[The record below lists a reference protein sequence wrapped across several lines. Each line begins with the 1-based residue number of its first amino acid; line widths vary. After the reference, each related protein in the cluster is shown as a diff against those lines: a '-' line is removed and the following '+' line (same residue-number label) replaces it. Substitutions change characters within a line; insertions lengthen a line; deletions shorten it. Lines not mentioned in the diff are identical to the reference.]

1 LFEPLIKNL
10 VRKLDVAAVA
20 YLERQQLINLM
31 AVPGTLM
38 FLLLFWAFSGA
49 GGLMLVLG
57 LFVIAL
63 EVGIAIGLFLLKDRY
78 EDQVLDWIGA
88 ADAIE
93 GHLTG
98 GDVFGEW
105 TEFLQTPSR
114 DPELE
119 SIRSLCQ
126 ELPDEYPPKAVG
138 EYCGPDGV
146 ALMHECIERLRVG
159 IVSRAYEDFQVWWD
173 ARQDA
178 KHGLDGP
185 VRRTKKKRKKKKTK
199 ATGETRKTKK
209 KAKLTGKRKLGR
221 PSAGEADAV
230 MRVAS
235 MSGGILDRDEQRR
248 IDQEAD
254 QESVRAG
261 KEDRRNAKRDARRA
275 RKATRKAMKIEKKLR
290 IRAAMMEA
298 VEDEMILY
306 QDEELEDSV
315 PQRRAAP
322 MQRPHD
328 PHADAYEDEEEE
340 QQEYEQEEYE
350 DEQEPEEDEQPAHH
364 KQLRQQ
370 PPPPEPAPKQ
380 RRQRGLTEAAA
391 LQEVMRSGLT
401 AHHYDDA
408 QVRLTE
414 QLGRFPKPREVLKA
428 LKAQSSKKSRK
439 HAKQKKARR
448 PSPSNKAMRPM
459 AAFRIDSGPAVQGH
473 KQLRPAGN
481 ARTVARVI
489 LVLGLIAGAPFA
501 AWRVPRPETTPITIS
516 GKVHHRVLD
525 HAPDIQHELRTPF
538 EELFGY
544 KPVNLVDGERIYVN
558 DEDYKKC
565 WPESWD
571 AIYSGRYSVVITAEV
586 TQLLFGGHSVA
597 RVTSAERVDLP
608 VATTTEYTLEAPEA
622 PQQWQPVRR
631 IRRPR
636 LRH

>member
-10 VRKLDVAAVA
+10 VRKLDIAAAA
-20 YLERQQLINLM
+20 YLERQQLINLL
-31 AVPGTLM
+31 AVPGTLL
-38 FLLLFWAFSGA
+38 FLLLFWALSGA

-57 LFVIAL
+57 LFVVAI
-63 EVGIAIGLFLLKDRY
+63 EVGVAVGLFLLKDKY
-78 EDQVLDWIGA
+78 EEQVLEWLGA

-105 TEFLQTPSR
+105 TDFLQTPSR

-119 SIRSLCQ
+119 TIRALCQ
-126 ELPDEYPPKAVG
+126 TLPDDYPPKAIG
-138 EYCGPDGV
+138 DYCGPEGI
-146 ALMHECIERLRVG
+146 AMMHECIERLRVG
-159 IVSRAYEDFQVWWD
+159 IVSRAYEDFTVWWD

-178 KHGLDGP
+178 RDGLDRP
-185 VRRTKKKRKKKKTK
+185 VRKTRSK
-199 ATGETRKTKK
+199 KTKK
-209 KAKLTGKRKLGR
+209 KTRKKKTGKKRGLRRLGR
-221 PSAGEADAV
+221 ATADEAEAV

-235 MSGGILDRDEQRR
+235 MSGGILDRDEQVR
-248 IDQEAD
+248 IDQEA
-254 QESVRAG
+254 QEESVRG
-261 KEDRRNAKRDARRA
+261 DREDRRSAKRAARTA
-275 RKATRKAMKIEKKLR
+275 RKATRKAMKIEKKMR

-306 QDEELEDSV
+306 QDEELEESA
-315 PQRRAAP
+315 PQRRSQTV
-322 MQRPHD
+322 QRPQD
-328 PHADAYEDEEEE
+328 PHADAYEDEQEED
-340 QQEYEQEEYE
+340 QEYEQEEEYE
-350 DEQEPEEDEQPAHH
+350 DEEEHEEEAHH
-364 KQLRQQ
+364 KPIRQQ
-370 PPPPEPAPKQ
+370 PPPPPPEPAPKR

-428 LKAQSSKKSRK
+428 LKAQSSKKSAKREK
-439 HAKQKKARR
+439 KQKAKTRGR
-448 PSPSNKAMRPM
+448 PNKAMRPM
-459 AAFRIDSGPAVQGH
+459 AAFRIDTGPAIQGRR
-473 KQLRPAGN
+473 QARTPGN

-489 LVLGLIAGAPFA
+489 LVLGLIVGAPFA
-501 AWRVPRPETTPITIS
+501 AWRIPRPETQPITLS

-544 KPVNLVDGERIYVN
+544 KPVNLIDGERIYVN
-558 DEDYKKC
+558 EADYKLC

-586 TQLLFGGHSVA
+586 TELLFGGYSVA
-597 RVTSAERVDLP
+597 RITSAERVDLP
-608 VATTTEYTLEAPEA
+608 VATTTEYTLEAPED
-622 PQQWQPVRR
+622 PQQWQPTRR
-631 IRRPR
+631 FRRPR
-636 LRH
+636 LHH